1 MATYPHGAHWPALHE
16 LVDRVAERQRA
27 DFGQIASTVKPDGSL
42 VTDCDRWSDA
52 TIAAGLEAILPG
64 DGLLS
69 EEGCTDAPTQRPNEK
84 PLPPRRLQSL
94 MDSLPQQPPDHKKSG
109 ADHEPHRVKRQRAP
123 VRQQE
128 L

>member
-52 TIAAGLEAILPG
+52 TIAEAW
-64 DGLLS
+64 
-69 EEGCTDAPTQRPNEK
+69 R
-84 PLPPRRLQSL
+84 
-94 MDSLPQQPPDHKKSG
+94 
-109 ADHEPHRVKRQRAP
+109 
-123 VRQQE
+123 
-128 L
+128 